1 MDERED
7 LGLRADEVEAGIDL
21 AALRPVPHRV
31 RLVRLRIMVVLQRV
45 AARVLPAQVRRAREM
60 QPRAV
65 WESSGG
71 ADSG

>member
-45 AARVLPAQVRRAREM
+45 AARVLPAQVRA
-60 QPRAV
+60 
-65 WESSGG
+65 
-71 ADSG
+71 